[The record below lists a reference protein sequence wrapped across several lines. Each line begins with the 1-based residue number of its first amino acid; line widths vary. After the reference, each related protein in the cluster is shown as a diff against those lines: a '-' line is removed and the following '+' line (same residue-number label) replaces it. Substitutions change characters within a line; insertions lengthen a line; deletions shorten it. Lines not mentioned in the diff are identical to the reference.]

1 MSNDKKM
8 IPIYITGKKYL
19 VPNGLTIM
27 KAMEYA
33 GYRYIRGC
41 GCRGGFCGGC
51 GTVYRFK
58 NDYKLQSAIS
68 DDVTKISNAFIE
80 CYL

>member
-1 MSNDKKM
+1 MPEDKKM

-19 VPNGLTIM
+19 VPYGLTIM

-41 GCRGGFCGGC
+41 GCRGGFLL
-51 GTVYRFK
+51 TEWVFTYTI
-58 NDYKLQSAIS
+58 YA
-68 DDVTKISNAFIE
+68 
-80 CYL
+80 